1 MTPSGLFPESWL
13 IASAD
18 QRVALEKQLVEGVT
32 DDHPLA
38 AAPVAAVARCAGCG
52 LVVFTAGLGRE
63 LVWTMVSF
71 GRSAEA
77 DQGVEVYPTFAGLR
91 RAMAAHV
98 H

>member
-13 IASAD
+13 LASAD
-18 QRVALEKQLVEGVT
+18 QRTALEKQLAEAVG

-38 AAPVAAVARCAGCG
+38 VTPVAAVARCAGCG
-52 LVVFTAGLGRE
+52 LVVYTAGQGRE

-71 GRSAEA
+71 GRTAQV
-77 DQGVEVYPTFAGLR
+77 DPGVAVYPTFAGLR
-91 RAMAAHV
+91 RAMAAHA